1 MLSGMLAGY
10 LLRNRNL
17 SLVPRLVTVA
27 IWALLFL
34 LGMSVGGN
42 RAILDNLHTLGLE
55 ALALTA
61 GGVLGSVALA
71 WVVYRV
77 FFVKRSG
84 DEG

>member
-1 MLSGMLAGY
+1 MLAGY

-42 RAILDNLHTLGLE
+42 RDILDNLHTLGLE